1 MEENKYENN
10 VNEYQTNSDTDV
22 LKSSSFYTENHKKKS
37 DKKGVSLWQLIT
49 LSIISSIIGGF
60 IVGSYFQFIQP
71 VLAPETK
78 DYLADVISPGT
89 SEEETDEKEEAPGIY
104 KKIEITQ
111 SDSAVSAVA
120 EKVSPAIVGIRVSFM
135 ENSFFSFFEQEG
147 EGSGII
153 VRDDGYIMTNHH
165 VIAEAL
171 DDYGNMANDSKI
183 EVFLSNQIDTPYE
196 ATVVGSDGRTDLA
209 VIKIDATELPVV
221 EFGDSDKVKVG
232 EVAITIGNPG
242 GIEYMGSV
250 SVGVISGLNRSIAVD
265 EGKDFKL
272 IQTDAA
278 ISPGNSGGALLNAK
292 GEVIG
297 VNTVKIFGSGYEG
310 LGFAIPINT
319 AKDIT
324 DSLIEH
330 KYVKGRPLLGIIVD
344 TRFNSEMA
352 ERYNVPEGVLVNEVS
367 PLTGAYKAGIERG
380 DIITAIAGET
390 IKNKQELDEI
400 KNKYK
405 AGDVIEIEIYRNGET
420 MTLEVELSE
429 DKG

>member
-1 MEENKYENN
+1 MDDQTYENN
-10 VNEYQTNSDTDV
+10 VNEYQTDSDTDS
-22 LKSSSFYTENHKKKS
+22 LKSSSFYTEKYKKN
-37 DKKGVSLWQLIT
+37 DKKGVRLWQLIT

-60 IVGSYFQFIQP
+60 IVGSYFQFVQP
-71 VLAPETK
+71 VLAPETMN
-78 DYLADVISPGT
+78 YLSEIVPQDKN
-89 SEEETDEKEEAPGIY
+89 EEETKEKEEAPGIY

-111 SDSAVSAVA
+111 SDSTVAAVA
-120 EKVSPAIVGIRVSFM
+120 EKVSPSIVGIRVSFM
-135 ENSFFSFFEQEG
+135 ANSFFSFFEQEG

-153 VRDDGYIMTNHH
+153 IRDDGYIMTNHH
-165 VIAEAL
+165 VISAAL
-171 DDYGNMANDSKI
+171 DNFGEMAEDSKI
-183 EVFLSNQIDTPYE
+183 EVFLSNQIETPYE
-196 ATVVGSDGRTDLA
+196 ATIVGSDERTDLA
-209 VIKIDATELPVV
+209 VLKIDATELPVV
-221 EFGDSDKVKVG
+221 DFGDSDNLRVG
-232 EVAITIGNPG
+232 DVAITIGNPG
-242 GIEYMGSV
+242 GIEYMGSI
-250 SVGVISGLNRSIAVD
+250 SVGVISGLNRSVAVD

-278 ISPGNSGGALLNAK
+278 ISPGNSGGALLNAE

-352 ERYNVPEGVLVNEVS
+352 ERFNVPEGVLVKEIS

-400 KNKYK
+400 KNRYK
-405 AGDVIEIEIYRNGET
+405 AGDVIEIEIYREGET
-420 MTLEVELSE
+420 LTLEVELSE